1 MARTPTSTS
10 LRGGRPPAAPVP
22 ASLARRRQ
30 LAWRLLRYSLIAAVW
45 GALALA
51 LVLLWFGRD
60 LPRPETALDAA
71 RRPGLTLQDRAGRTF
86 ATFGDVV
93 GDPLRLG
100 DMPHFL
106 SAAAVAVEDRRFYRH
121 PGLDLIGIARAAFV
135 NLRAGRLV

>member
-1 MARTPTSTS
+1 MASAGMTPPVM
-10 LRGGRPPAAPVP
+10 GAAKPPL
-22 ASLARRRQ
+22 SKLARRRQ
-30 LAWRLLRYSLIAAVW
+30 LAWRLLRLCVIAAIW
-45 GALALA
+45 SGLALA
-51 LVLLWFGRD
+51 LLLLWFGRD

-106 SAAAVAVEDRRFYRH
+106 PAAAVAVEDRRFFRH
-121 PGLDLIGIARAAFV
+121 PGLDLIGIARAVYVHVRVA
-135 NLRAGRLV
+135 RLV

>member
-1 MARTPTSTS
+1 M
-10 LRGGRPPAAPVP
+10 
-22 ASLARRRQ
+22 
-30 LAWRLLRYSLIAAVW
+30 VW

-100 DMPHFL
+100 DLPRFL
-106 SAAAVAVEDRRFYRH
+106 PSAAVAVEDRRFFRH
-121 PGLDLIGIARAAFV
+121 PGVDLIGVARAVAV
-135 NLRAGRLV
+135 NLRAGRLVQGGSTITQQVAKTCS